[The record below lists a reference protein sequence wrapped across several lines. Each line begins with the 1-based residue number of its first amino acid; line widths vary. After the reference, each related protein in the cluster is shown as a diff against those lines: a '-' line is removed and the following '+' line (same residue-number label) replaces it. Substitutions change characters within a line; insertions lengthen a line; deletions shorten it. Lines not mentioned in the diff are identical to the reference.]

1 MLASEKQNRTKIVA
15 TIGPASCSEA
25 TLHSIF
31 EEGADAVRLNFS
43 HGSHRDH
50 HNYIRT
56 VRTVATKCDAHIAVI
71 ADLQGPKIRTGPL
84 KGGKPVE
91 LTSGQELVI
100 TTEDIS
106 GTSQRVSTTYQALPS
121 DVNKGDRILLD
132 DGALELQVTQ
142 TTDTEVRCRVV
153 TGGTLGEHK
162 GINLPGVRISAPAL
176 TEKDRDDLH
185 FALENQVDY
194 VALSFVRSAQDVGEL
209 KTLISEADTDVPVI
223 AKLEK
228 PEAINELEEI
238 VTIADAIMV
247 ARGDLGVEMP
257 LEEVPILQKQIISLC
272 SRMRK
277 PVITATQMLDSMR
290 TNPRPTRAETSDV
303 ANAILDGTDAVMLSG
318 ETAIGSYPVESVA
331 MMRRIAAFAEQQQ
344 LSGQHLR
351 TETAA
356 ISDFVDFADALS
368 RGAARVAERVKAEAI
383 IAFTQSGS
391 TARLASKCRP
401 RCPIIAATP
410 LESTA
415 RRCNLYWG
423 VQPIIIKPAENT
435 DEMIAG
441 VEQRARELGIVESGD
456 VMIITAGTP
465 IGTPGTTNMMKL
477 QVVS

>member
-1 MLASEKQNRTKIVA
+1 MLASGKQNRTKIVA
-15 TIGPASCSEA
+15 TIGPASCSAA
-25 TLHSIF
+25 TLRSIF
-31 EEGADAVRLNFS
+31 EEGADAIRLNFS
-43 HGSHRDH
+43 HGAHSDH
-50 HNYIRT
+50 HGYIRT
-56 VRTVATKCDAHIAVI
+56 VRSVAAQCNVHIAII

-84 KGGKPVE
+84 ASGKPVE

-100 TTEDIS
+100 TTENVS
-106 GTSQRVSTTYQALPS
+106 GTSQRISTTYQALPS

-132 DGALELQVTQ
+132 DGAMELQVTH
-142 TTDTEVRCRVV
+142 TTDTEVCCQIVI
-153 TGGTLGEHK
+153 GGTLGEHK
-162 GINLPGVRISAPAL
+162 GINLPGVSISAPAL
-176 TEKDRDDLH
+176 TEKDRDDLR

-194 VALSFVRSAQDVGEL
+194 VALSFVRSAQDIGEL
-209 KTLISEADTDVPVI
+209 KALISEAGAEVPII

-228 PEAINELEEI
+228 PEAIAELEEV
-238 VTIADAIMV
+238 VTSADAIMV

-257 LEEVPILQKQIISLC
+257 PEEVPILQKQIINLC

-356 ISDFVDFADALS
+356 ISEFVDFADALS

-410 LESTA
+410 LQSTA
-415 RRCNLYWG
+415 RRCALYWG
-423 VQPIIIKPAENT
+423 VQPIIIEPADNT
-435 DEMIAG
+435 DEMIVG
-441 VEQRARELGIVESGD
+441 VEQRVRELGIVESGD

-465 IGTPGTTNMMKL
+465 IGAPNMMKL

>member
-1 MLASEKQNRTKIVA
+1 MLALGKQNRTKIVA
-15 TIGPASCSEA
+15 TMGPASCNEA
-25 TLHSIF
+25 TLRSIF
-31 EEGADAVRLNFS
+31 EEGVDAVRLNFS
-43 HGSHRDH
+43 HSSHSDH
-50 HNYIRT
+50 HAYIRT
-56 VRTVATKCDAHIAVI
+56 VRSVAAQCNAHIAII
-71 ADLQGPKIRTGPL
+71 ADLQGPKIRTGLL
-84 KGGKPVE
+84 KGGEEVE
-91 LTSGQELVI
+91 LVSGEELVI
-100 TTEDIS
+100 TTRDVP
-106 GTSQRVSTTYQALPS
+106 GTSQRISTTYQALPS
-121 DVNKGDRILLD
+121 DVDKGDRILLD
-132 DGALELQVTQ
+132 DGALELQATQ
-142 TTDTEVRCRVV
+142 TTDTEVHCQVV
-153 TGGTLGEHK
+153 IGGTLGEHK
-162 GINLPGVRISAPAL
+162 GINLPGVSISAPAL
-176 TEKDRDDLH
+176 TDKDHEDLR
-185 FALENQVDY
+185 FALENEVDY
-194 VALSFVRSAQDVGEL
+194 VALSFVRSTQDIREL
-209 KTLISEADTDVPVI
+209 KALISEADAEVPVI

-228 PEAINELEEI
+228 PEAISELEEI

-247 ARGDLGVEMP
+247 ARGDLGVEIP
-257 LEEVPILQKQIISLC
+257 PEEVPILQKQIISLC

-356 ISDFVDFADALS
+356 ISESVDFADALS
-368 RGAARVAERVKAEAI
+368 RGAARIAERVKAEAI

-423 VQPIIIKPAENT
+423 VQSIIIEPADNT

-441 VEQRARELGIVESGD
+441 VEQRMRELGIVESGD

-465 IGTPGTTNMMKL
+465 IGAPGTTNMMKL

>member
-1 MLASEKQNRTKIVA
+1 MLASGKQNRTKIVA
-15 TIGPASCSEA
+15 TIGPASCSAA
-25 TLHSIF
+25 TLRSIF
-31 EEGADAVRLNFS
+31 EEGADAIRLNFS
-43 HGSHRDH
+43 HGAHSDH
-50 HNYIRT
+50 HGYIRT
-56 VRTVATKCDAHIAVI
+56 VRSVAAQCNVHIAII

-84 KGGKPVE
+84 ASGKPVE

-100 TTEDIS
+100 TTENVS
-106 GTSQRVSTTYQALPS
+106 GTSQRISTTYQALPS

-132 DGALELQVTQ
+132 DGAMELQVTH
-142 TTDTEVRCRVV
+142 TTDTEVCCQIVI
-153 TGGTLGEHK
+153 GGTLGEHK
-162 GINLPGVRISAPAL
+162 GINLPGVSAL
-176 TEKDRDDLH
+176 TEKDRDDLR

-194 VALSFVRSAQDVGEL
+194 VALSFVRSAQDIGEL
-209 KTLISEADTDVPVI
+209 KALISEAGAEVPII

-228 PEAINELEEI
+228 PEAIAELEEV
-238 VTIADAIMV
+238 VTSADAIMV
-247 ARGDLGVEMP
+247 ARGDLGVELP
-257 LEEVPILQKQIISLC
+257 PEEVPILQKQIINLC
-272 SRMRK
+272 SRLRK

-356 ISDFVDFADALS
+356 ISEFVDFADALS

-410 LESTA
+410 LQSTA
-415 RRCNLYWG
+415 RRCALYWG
-423 VQPIIIKPAENT
+423 VQPIIIEPADNT
-435 DEMIAG
+435 DEMIVG
-441 VEQRARELGIVESGD
+441 VEQRVRELGIVESGD

-465 IGTPGTTNMMKL
+465 IGAPGTTNMMKL

>member
-1 MLASEKQNRTKIVA
+1 MLALGKQNRTTIVA
-15 TIGPASCSEA
+15 TVGPASCSEA
-25 TLHSIF
+25 TLRSIF
-31 EEGADAVRLNFS
+31 EEGADVVRLNFS
-43 HGSHRDH
+43 HGSHSDH
-50 HNYIRT
+50 HGYIRT
-56 VRTVATKCDAHIAVI
+56 VRSVAAQCNAHIAII
-71 ADLQGPKIRTGPL
+71 ADLQGPKIRTGL
-84 KGGKPVE
+84 LEGGEAVE
-91 LTSGQELVI
+91 LINGQELVI
-100 TTEDIS
+100 TTEDIP

-121 DVNKGDRILLD
+121 DVDKGDRILLD

-142 TTDTEVRCRVV
+142 TTDKEVRCQIVI
-153 TGGTLGEHK
+153 GGTLGEHK
-162 GINLPGVRISAPAL
+162 GINLPGVSISAPAL
-176 TEKDRDDLH
+176 TDKDREDLR
-185 FALENQVDY
+185 FALANEVDY
-194 VALSFVRSAQDVGEL
+194 VALSFVRSAQDIREL
-209 KTLISEADTDVPVI
+209 KELIDQQDADVPVI

-228 PEAINELEEI
+228 PEAIEELEQI
-238 VTIADAIMV
+238 ATIADAIMV
-247 ARGDLGVEMP
+247 ARGDLGVELP
-257 LEEVPILQKQIISLC
+257 PEEVPILQKQIINLC

-290 TNPRPTRAETSDV
+290 NSPRPTRAETSDV

-356 ISDFVDFADALS
+356 ISEFVDFADALS
-368 RGAARVAERVKAEAI
+368 RGAARIAERVKAEAI

-410 LESTA
+410 LQSTA

-423 VQPIIIKPAENT
+423 VQSIIIEPTDNT

-441 VEQRARELGIVESGD
+441 VEQRVRELGIVESGD
-456 VMIITAGTP
+456 VMIITAGSP
-465 IGTPGTTNMMKL
+465 IGAPGTTNMMKL

>member
-1 MLASEKQNRTKIVA
+1 MLVLKKQNRTKIVV
-15 TIGPASCSEA
+15 TIGPASSNEA
-25 TLHSIF
+25 TLRDIF
-31 EEGADAVRLNFS
+31 EEGADVVRLNFS
-43 HGSHRDH
+43 HGSHSDH
-50 HNYIRT
+50 YNYIRT
-56 VRTVATKCDAHIAVI
+56 VRTVANQCETHIAVI

-91 LTSGQELVI
+91 
-100 TTEDIS
+100 
-106 GTSQRVSTTYQALPS
+106 SQRVSTTYQALPS

-132 DGALELQVTQ
+132 DGALELEVLRTTQ
-142 TTDTEVRCRVV
+142 TEVYCRVV
-153 TGGTLGEHK
+153 VGGTLGEHK

-176 TEKDRDDLH
+176 TEKDRDDLC
-185 FALENQVDY
+185 FALDNEVDY
-194 VALSFVRSAQDVGEL
+194 IALSFVRSAQDIREL
-209 KTLISEADTDVPVI
+209 KALISEADAEVPII

-228 PEAINELEEI
+228 PEAIRELEEI
-238 VTIADAIMV
+238 ITEADALMI
-247 ARGDLGVEMP
+247 ARGDLGVELP
-257 LEEVPILQKQIISLC
+257 PEEVPILQKQIINLC

-318 ETAIGSYPVESVA
+318 ETAIGNYPVEAVA

-344 LSGQHLR
+344 LAGQHLR

-356 ISDFVDFADALS
+356 ISEFVDFADALS
-368 RGAARVAERVKAEAI
+368 RGAARIAERVQAEVI

-410 LESTA
+410 LATTA

-423 VQPIIIKPAENT
+423 VQPMLIAPATNT
-435 DEMIAG
+435 DEMIEA
-441 VEQRARELGIVESGD
+441 VERRARQLGVVKSGD
-456 VMIITAGTP
+456 VMIITAGSP
-465 IGTPGTTNMMKL
+465 IGVPGTTNMMKL

>member
-1 MLASEKQNRTKIVA
+1 MS
-15 TIGPASCSEA
+15 
-25 TLHSIF
+25 
-31 EEGADAVRLNFS
+31 
-43 HGSHRDH
+43 
-50 HNYIRT
+50 
-56 VRTVATKCDAHIAVI
+56 
-71 ADLQGPKIRTGPL
+71 
-84 KGGKPVE
+84 
-91 LTSGQELVI
+91 
-100 TTEDIS
+100 
-106 GTSQRVSTTYQALPS
+106 
-121 DVNKGDRILLD
+121 
-132 DGALELQVTQ
+132 
-142 TTDTEVRCRVV
+142 
-153 TGGTLGEHK
+153 
-162 GINLPGVRISAPAL
+162 ISAPAL
-176 TEKDRDDLH
+176 TDKDRDDLR
-185 FALENQVDY
+185 FALANEVDY
-194 VALSFVRSAQDVGEL
+194 VALSFVRSAQDIGEL
-209 KTLISEADTDVPVI
+209 KALISEADAQVPVI

-228 PEAINELEEI
+228 PEAIAELEQI
-238 VTIADAIMV
+238 VTNADAIMV

-257 LEEVPILQKQIISLC
+257 LEEVPILQKRIINLC
-272 SRMRK
+272 SRLRK

-356 ISDFVDFADALS
+356 ISEFVDFSDALS

-423 VQPIIIKPAENT
+423 VQSIIIKPADNT
-435 DEMIAG
+435 DEMIVG
-441 VEQRARELGIVESGD
+441 VEQRVRELGIVESGD

-465 IGTPGTTNMMKL
+465 LGAPGTTNMMKL

>member
-1 MLASEKQNRTKIVA
+1 VRSVA
-15 TIGPASCSEA
+15 A
-25 TLHSIF
+25 
-31 EEGADAVRLNFS
+31 
-43 HGSHRDH
+43 
-50 HNYIRT
+50 
-56 VRTVATKCDAHIAVI
+56 KCNAHIAII

-84 KGGKPVE
+84 AGGKPVE

-100 TTEDIS
+100 TTENVS

-121 DVNKGDRILLD
+121 DVNKGERILLD
-132 DGALELQVTQ
+132 DGALELQVTR
-142 TTDTEVRCRVV
+142 TTDTEVYCQIVI
-153 TGGTLGEHK
+153 GGTLGEHK
-162 GINLPGVRISAPAL
+162 GINLPGVSISAPAL
-176 TEKDRDDLH
+176 TDKDRDDLR
-185 FALENQVDY
+185 FALANEVDY
-194 VALSFVRSAQDVGEL
+194 VALSFVRSAQDIGEL
-209 KTLISEADTDVPVI
+209 KALISEADAQVPVI

-228 PEAINELEEI
+228 PEAIAELEQI
-238 VTIADAIMV
+238 VTNADAIMV

-257 LEEVPILQKQIISLC
+257 LEEVPILQKRIINLC
-272 SRMRK
+272 SRLRK

-356 ISDFVDFADALS
+356 ISEFVDFSDALS

-423 VQPIIIKPAENT
+423 VQSIIIKPADNT
-435 DEMIAG
+435 DEMIVG
-441 VEQRARELGIVESGD
+441 VEQRVRELGIVESGD

-465 IGTPGTTNMMKL
+465 LGAPGTTNMMKL

>member
-43 HGSHRDH
+43 HGSHSDH
-50 HNYIRT
+50 HSYIRT
-56 VRTVATKCDAHIAVI
+56 VRTVAAQCNAHIAII
-71 ADLQGPKIRTGPL
+71 ADLQGPKIRTGLL
-84 KGGKPVE
+84 KGGEAVE
-91 LTSGQELVI
+91 LVSGEELVI
-100 TTEDIS
+100 TTRDIP
-106 GTSQRVSTTYQALPS
+106 GTSRCISTTYGALPS
-121 DVNKGDRILLD
+121 DVDSGDRILLD
-132 DGALELQVTQ
+132 DGALELQVTD
-142 TTDTEVRCRVV
+142 TTETEVHCQIVI
-153 TGGTLGEHK
+153 GGTLDEHK
-162 GINLPGVRISAPAL
+162 GINLPGVSVSAPAL

-185 FALENQVDY
+185 FALENEVDY
-194 VALSFVRSAQDVGEL
+194 VALSFVRSAQDIREL
-209 KTLISEADTDVPVI
+209 KELIDQQDADVPVI

-228 PEAINELEEI
+228 PEAIEELEQI
-238 VTIADAIMV
+238 VTSADAIMV

-257 LEEVPILQKQIISLC
+257 LEEVPILQKQIINLC

-318 ETAIGSYPVESVA
+318 ETAIGNYPVESVA

-356 ISDFVDFADALS
+356 ISEFVDFADALS
-368 RGAARVAERVKAEAI
+368 RGAARIAERVKAEAI

-423 VQPIIIKPAENT
+423 VQPIIIESADNT
-435 DEMIAG
+435 DETIVR
-441 VEQRARELGIVESGD
+441 VERRMRELGIVESGD

-477 QVVS
+477 QVVR